1 MEEVNSLLSVA
12 CRCLPIYPAVSV
24 PAEAQVVIKD
34 VQESR
39 HLAKDQHLEA
49 LLEQLGQE
57 EIEDLE
63 LHAVVD
69 QMLPVDERWTGLNIL
84 EEVRMVADLP
94 QLHDGVSQLLG
105 LPARH
110 RRVHHEAVV
119 LLDAFVDG
127 LLMGTQLNFDDELDL
142 LRQVLGHIFLYSAEE
157 EGP

>member
-1 MEEVNSLLSVA
+1 MGGSERERDWCGLCGEVPGSPS
-12 CRCLPIYPAVSV
+12 
-24 PAEAQVVIKD
+24 
-34 VQESR
+34 SR
-39 HLAKDQHLEA
+39 
-49 LLEQLGQE
+49 
-57 EIEDLE
+57 
-63 LHAVVD
+63 VD
-69 QMLPVDERWTGLNIL
+69 FCGRMHQMLTLLKGLRL
-84 EEVRMVADLP
+84 RAVEEVRMVADLP